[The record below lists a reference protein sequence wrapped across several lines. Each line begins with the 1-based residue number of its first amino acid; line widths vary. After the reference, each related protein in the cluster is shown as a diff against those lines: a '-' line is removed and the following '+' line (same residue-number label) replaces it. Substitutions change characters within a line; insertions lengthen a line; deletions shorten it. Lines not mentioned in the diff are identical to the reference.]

1 MSGIVLA
8 LAGGTYGTPGPTVI
22 GQAFGGGFYAGSI
35 GVSGVA
41 THYLIIAP
49 RSTWST
55 TKYALKNVATAI
67 PGADSDTNGA
77 QNTAD
82 MVADGDATVYPAAW
96 YCKGITAGGQTDWY
110 LAAKNEQEICY
121 YNLKPN
127 TINNVITTGIN
138 PNAIPPRASNYT
150 TTNPAQT
157 TATDFR
163 SPSGTERIETGDF
176 WCSTEISSTNGQRK
190 SFYYGALDYISK
202 TVTQYVRAIRK
213 VSV

>member
-8 LAGGTYGTPGPTVI
+8 LAGRTSGEPPPTTI
-22 GQAFGGGFYAGSI
+22 GQAYGGGFYAGAI

-49 RSTWST
+49 RSTWSI
-55 TKYALKNVATAI
+55 TKYALKNAATAI
-67 PGADSDTNGA
+67 PGADSDTDGA

-82 MVADGDATVYPAAW
+82 MVADGNATVYPAAH
-96 YCKGITAGGQTDWY
+96 YCNDLVVGAYTDWY

-127 TINNVITTGIN
+127 TVNNVTTTGIN

-163 SPSGTERIETGDF
+163 LPSGAERIETGDY
-176 WCSTEISSTNGQRK
+176 WSSTEISSTNGQRK
-190 SFYYGALDYISK
+190 SFYYGALDSISK
-202 TVTQYVRAIRK
+202 TITQYVRAIRK
-213 VSV
+213 VPV

>member
-8 LAGGTYGTPGPTVI
+8 LAGRTTGAPAPTVI
-22 GQAFGGGFYAGSI
+22 GQAFGGGFYAGAI

-49 RSTWST
+49 RSTWSF
-55 TKYALKNVATAI
+55 TKYALKNANTAI
-67 PGADSDTNGA
+67 PGADSDTDGA

-82 MVADGDATVYPAAW
+82 MVADGNATVYPAAH
-96 YCKGITAGGQTDWY
+96 YCNNLTVGAYTDWY

-121 YNLKPN
+121 YNLRPN
-127 TINNVITTGIN
+127 TVNNVTTAGIN

-150 TTNPAQT
+150 TTVPGQT

-163 SPSGTERIETGDF
+163 NPSWAERIETGDY

-190 SFYYGALDYISK
+190 SFYYGALDSVSK
-202 TVTQYVRAIRK
+202 TLTQYVRAIRK
-213 VSV
+213 EPV